1 MKIYKVLVKYNEDN
15 NELYHI
21 FHTVAENED
30 SAKDKILNS
39 DIIQKIYNS
48 PSIEQVY
55 LVKLQDCIW

>member
-30 SAKDKILNS
+30 SAKDKFLIQILYKKS
-39 DIIQKIYNS
+39 IIVRLLSKYI
-48 PSIEQVY
+48 
-55 LVKLQDCIW
+55 L